1 MQLSPR
7 AWLVSALTGFASLGT
22 ETLWIRLAGFANG
35 NTPQTFGLVLGV
47 FLLGIALGALAGKQL
62 CERNDEI
69 HLRAVGAMIL
79 SGSAL
84 IDVCAPW
91 LLLLIGNDIFILPAM
106 VALILA
112 TAASKAALF
121 PIVHHLGGRLAED
134 TGRSIARVY
143 FANIAGATLAPLLIG
158 FWLLDLASSEA
169 LLRLLGAVSLAA
181 AAIIAPAASL
191 RWASVGV
198 VASLLAATAL
208 WPQQLT
214 LLRHLAQGGEAI
226 AFLQENRHGI
236 IHTTVHPGEDEAVF
250 GGNIYDGKINLDPIR
265 NSNHIDRVWLLQAL
279 HPAPRRVLVIG
290 LSAGAWTRVLTAFLT
305 VEQIDVVEINPGYL
319 ALIAARPSVA
329 PILADPRVHIHI
341 DDGRRWLRRHPQARY
356 DLIVMNT
363 TFHWRAYITNLLSR
377 EFLTLA
383 REHLEP
389 GGILAFNATGSPDA
403 LYTAAQVFQY
413 AFRWK
418 ESNFVYAGNH
428 DFRKPGVAVATGLEQ
443 VVQGLDMAERQPRS
457 AWQHFFGALGAPA
470 WINASKEA
478 QLVGR
483 PLEMITDANMV
494 TEFRYGRVAW

>member
-1 MQLSPR
+1 MRLSTR
-7 AWLVSALTGFASLGT
+7 AWLVSALTGFASLGV

-69 HLRAVGAMIL
+69 HLRAVGALIL

-143 FANIAGATLAPLLIG
+143 FANIVGATLAPLLIG

-169 LLRLLGAVSLAA
+169 LLRLLGAASLAA
-181 AAIIAPAASL
+181 AAILAPAASL
-191 RWASVGV
+191 RWVSSGV
-198 VASLLAATAL
+198 AASLLAATAL

-226 AFLQENRHGI
+226 AFLHENRHGI
-236 IHTTVHPGEDEAVF
+236 IHTTVRPGEDEAVF

-290 LSAGAWTRVLTAFLT
+290 LSAGAWTRVLAAFPT
-305 VEQIDVVEINPGYL
+305 VEHVDVVEINPGYL
-319 ALIAARPSVA
+319 ALIEARPSVA
-329 PILADPRVHIHI
+329 PLLADPRVHIHI

-356 DLIVMNT
+356 DLVVMNT

-389 GGILAFNATGSPDA
+389 AGILAFNATGSPDT
-403 LYTAAQVFQY
+403 LYTAAQVFPY

-418 ESNFVYAGNH
+418 ESNFVYAGNR

-443 VVQGLDMAERQPRS
+443 VAQGLGMAERQPRS
-457 AWQHFFGALGAPA
+457 AWQHFFSALMTPA

-478 QLVGR
+478 QLAGR
-483 PLEMITDANMV
+483 PLEMITDTNMV

>member
-1 MQLSPR
+1 MQLSAR
-7 AWLVSALTGFASLGT
+7 AWLVSALTGFASLGA
-22 ETLWIRLAGFANG
+22 ETLWIRLASFANG

-47 FLLGIALGALAGKQL
+47 FLLGIALGALAGKRL
-62 CERNDEI
+62 CERNDERA
-69 HLRAVGAMIL
+69 LRAVGALIL
-79 SGSAL
+79 SGAAL
-84 IDVCAPW
+84 IDLCAPW
-91 LLLLIGNDIFILPAM
+91 LLLLVGNEIFILPAM

-134 TGRSIARVY
+134 AGRSIARVY

-169 LLRLLGAVSLAA
+169 LLRLLGAASLAA
-181 AAIIAPAASL
+181 AAILAPAASL
-191 RWASVGV
+191 HWAANGV
-198 VASLLAATAL
+198 AASLLAATAL

-214 LLRHLAQGGEAI
+214 LLRHLAQEGEAI

-236 IHTTVHPGEDEAVF
+236 IHTIVRPGEDEAVF

-265 NSNHIDRVWLLQAL
+265 DSNRIDRVWLLQAL
-279 HPAPRRVLVIG
+279 HSAPRRVLVIG
-290 LSAGAWTRVLTAFLT
+290 LSAGAWTCVLAAFPS
-305 VEQIDVVEINPGYL
+305 VEHVDVVEINPGYL
-319 ALIAARPSVA
+319 ALVKARPSVA
-329 PILADPRVHIHI
+329 PLLADPRVHIHI

-363 TFHWRAYITNLLSR
+363 TFHWRANITNLLSR

-403 LYTAAQVFQY
+403 LYTAAQVFPY

-418 ESNFVYAGNH
+418 ESNFVYAANH
-428 DFRKPGVAVATGLEQ
+428 DFRHPDSEAAARLEE
-443 VVQGLDMAERQPRS
+443 VAERVGIS
-457 AWQHFFGALGAPA
+457 ADHPAERWQRLYDALTSPQWVDAA
-470 WINASKEA
+470 HEA
-478 QLVGR
+478 RLAGR
-483 PLEMITDANMV
+483 PLEEITDSNML
-494 TEFRYGRVAW
+494 TEFRYGRMVW